1 MVAVGGNQGIN
12 VTRRKVLPFPGTA
25 PSFSC
30 LVPTRFSPHADP
42 ISLLSAVP
50 SLNLFEHCLSTPSRL
65 INSRSFADVQYSVCG
80 SLPEGRDLSA
90 E

>member
-30 LVPTRFSPHADP
+30 LGPTHSQADL
-42 ISLLSAVP
+42 ISLLGTVP
-50 SLNLFEHCLSTPSRL
+50 SLTFEHCVSTPSRL
-65 INSRSFADVQYSVCG
+65 INS
-80 SLPEGRDLSA
+80 
-90 E
+90 